1 MLKRGFDVLAS
12 TIGLVLLTP
21 LMAITAILVRLN
33 MGSPVL
39 FRQPR
44 PGMNGRLFKLCK
56 FRTMRNAR
64 DDAGNPLPDKERI
77 TPLGHFLRKTSLDE
91 LPEFLNVIRGDMSL
105 VGPRPLLPE
114 YLPLYSQRQ
123 FRRHEL
129 RPGITG
135 WAQVNGRNSLT
146 WEERLALD
154 VWYVENQSFWLDLRI
169 LWMTVGKV
177 LTRDGI
183 SHAGEATMK
192 KFEGTGHHT

>member
-1 MLKRGFDVLAS
+1 MLKRGFDMLAS
-12 TIGLVLLTP
+12 LIGLLALAPLL
-21 LMAITAILVRLN
+21 LVTALLVRLK

-44 PGMNGRLFKLCK
+44 PGMNGRLFDLCK
-56 FRTMRNAR
+56 FRTMR
-64 DDAGNPLPDKERI
+64 DALDKDGNPLPDEYRI
-77 TPLGHFLRKTSLDE
+77 TPLGQFLRQTSLDE

-114 YLPLYSQRQ
+114 YLPLYSARQ
-123 FRRHEL
+123 SRRHEL

-135 WAQVNGRNSLT
+135 WAQVNGRNALT
-146 WEERLALD
+146 WEERLDLD
-154 VWYVENQSFWLDLRI
+154 VWYVDNQSFWLDLRI

-183 SHAGEATMK
+183 SHAGEATMT